1 MPFHNVEVKYGPES
15 GRQSADHIQNLLVSQ
30 LLYGRGVPAG
40 KSPCLFHVLAFLEN
54 ILFAQTHKSRV
65 DKDLAGPTL
74 ERAVSRIT
82 VELGEQVYKTVLQY
96 IFRNIPVSHITETNG
111 IHFAAQIVVD

>member
-65 DKDLAGPTL
+65 DKDLTGPTL
-74 ERAVSRIT
+74 EGAVSRIT

-96 IFRNIPVSHITETNG
+96 IVRDIPVSHITETNG